1 MLERMNIAF
10 HDDVNALPY
19 VVLALTDIDPDS
31 GVPEDILLEFL
42 GVVEACEEERQSL
55 GSLAVVLTR
64 QLSSQAASAELLSPK
79 ASFSP
84 QLTVRVAEADGHF
97 QLSCETVKLTG
108 RDAEGMD
115 EDEDE
120 DEMSESFP
128 LEALDGFQG
137 THAEL
142 DEEIRNLLGA

>member
-10 HDDVNALPY
+10 HDDVHALPY

-31 GVPEDILLEFL
+31 GVPVDILLELL
-42 GVVEACEEERQSL
+42 GVVGTCEEERQPL

-84 QLTVRVAEADGHF
+84 QLTVRVAEADGYF
-97 QLSCETVKLTG
+97 QLSCETVKVTG
-108 RDAEGMD
+108 RDEEETDDDDLREG
-115 EDEDE
+115 
-120 DEMSESFP
+120 FP

-142 DEEIRNLLGA
+142 HEELRNLLGS

>member
-10 HDDVNALPY
+10 HDDMDALPY
-19 VVLALTDIDPDS
+19 VVLTLTDIDPDS
-31 GVPEDILLEFL
+31 GVPIDILLEFL
-42 GVVEACEEERQSL
+42 GVVGACEEERQPL

-64 QLSSQAASAELLSPK
+64 QLSLQAASAELLSPK

-84 QLTVRVAEADGHF
+84 QLTVHVAEADGYF

-108 RDAEGMD
+108 RDAE
-115 EDEDE
+115 ETDE

-142 DEEIRNLLGA
+142 KEEIRNLLGP

>member
-64 QLSSQAASAELLSPK
+64 QLSSQAASAELLSPQ

-84 QLTVRVAEADGHF
+84 QLTVRVAEADGYF

-108 RDAEGMD
+108 RDAEGT
-115 EDEDE
+115 DE
-120 DEMSESFP
+120 DEMGESFP

-142 DEEIRNLLGA
+142 DEAIRNLLGS